1 MAGGPVLRGRPVSFR
16 AGRTVPAQR
25 TFPLCMS
32 DPLEQPRPRARGRV
46 LSLEREASLQA
57 RLLARDERAL
67 AELVEAMTPWLL
79 GLAQGMLSDR
89 DEAEE
94 VVQEAFTI
102 VWRRVDLFDR
112 ESGRLV
118 PWLLRITRN
127 RAIDR
132 LRARRRRR
140 LKAERVFQAEAGS
153 NTVAP
158 VEPNEAAHPGW
169 QVHRQVHDALDT
181 LSTEQQQVVRLA
193 YFEGLTH
200 SEIAARLGIPLG
212 TVKTRLRLALDRM
225 RTGLASIRDWVV

>member
-1 MAGGPVLRGRPVSFR
+1 
-16 AGRTVPAQR
+16 
-25 TFPLCMS
+25 MS
-32 DPLEQPRPRARGRV
+32 DPLELPPPRAGGRV

-140 LKAERVFQAEAGS
+140 LKAERVFQAQAGAS
-153 NTVAP
+153 TVAP

-169 QVHRQVHDALDT
+169 QVHRQVHDAIGT
-181 LSTEQQQVVRLA
+181 LSHDQQQVVRLA

>member
-1 MAGGPVLRGRPVSFR
+1 MSE
-16 AGRTVPAQR
+16 
-25 TFPLCMS
+25 PLHAS
-32 DPLEQPRPRARGRV
+32 RPRPSTRI

-67 AELVEAMTPWLL
+67 AELVEVMTPWLL

-94 VVQEAFTI
+94 VVQEAFTV

-132 LRARRRRR
+132 LRARRRRT
-140 LKAERVFQAEAGS
+140 LKAERVRREQAGAE
-153 NTVAP
+153 VFPP

-169 QVHRQVHDALDT
+169 QVHRQVHEAIGAL
-181 LSTEQQQVVRLA
+181 SSEQQQVVRLA

-225 RTGLASIRDWVV
+225 RTGLASIRDWIV